1 MLKKQPAD
9 MWKVEIIVHR
19 MNLRDVRQY
28 ASHPYF
34 FICCTNYVK
43 NIYCEKCIV

>member
-34 FICCTNYVK
+34 FYMLYKLCKKIYIVK
-43 NIYCEKCIV
+43 NA